1 VPRGRGS
8 GQPPFIRA
16 DLADLVRQRV
26 WNGQPGGGA
35 PAEVF
40 DDCPAVAIASAP
52 LKRRC
57 GGQPLCSA
65 DATWELQVMDRR
77 AFYAAALGAALL
89 LPAAALA
96 HHGWSWTT
104 GENIEL
110 TGTITATSLGNPHG
124 ELTLDVDGTLWTVEV
139 GQPWRNSRA
148 GLEDGDL
155 AEGVVLTVSGEPSAD
170 PDEKLL
176 KVERLW
182 IDGVLYELYPGRD

>member
-1 VPRGRGS
+1 
-8 GQPPFIRA
+8 
-16 DLADLVRQRV
+16 
-26 WNGQPGGGA
+26 
-35 PAEVF
+35 
-40 DDCPAVAIASAP
+40 
-52 LKRRC
+52 
-57 GGQPLCSA
+57 
-65 DATWELQVMDRR
+65 MDRR
-77 AFYAAALGAALL
+77 DLYAAALGAALL
-89 LPAAALA
+89 LPSVALA

-110 TGTITATSLGNPHG
+110 TGTITEARLGNPHG

-155 AEGVVLTVSGEPSAD
+155 VEGVVLTVSGEPSAD

-182 IDGVLYELYPGRD
+182 LDGVLYELYPGRN

>member
-1 VPRGRGS
+1 
-8 GQPPFIRA
+8 
-16 DLADLVRQRV
+16 
-26 WNGQPGGGA
+26 
-35 PAEVF
+35 
-40 DDCPAVAIASAP
+40 
-52 LKRRC
+52 
-57 GGQPLCSA
+57 
-65 DATWELQVMDRR
+65 MDRR
-77 AFYAAALGAALL
+77 NFYAAALGAALF
-89 LPAAALA
+89 LPAVALA

-110 TGTITATSLGNPHG
+110 TGKITATSLGNPHG
-124 ELTLDVDGTLWTVEV
+124 ELTMDVDGTLWTVEV

-182 IDGVLYELYPGRD
+182 IDGVEYELYPERD

>member
-1 VPRGRGS
+1 MHRS
-8 GQPPFIRA
+8 
-16 DLADLVRQRV
+16 
-26 WNGQPGGGA
+26 
-35 PAEVF
+35 
-40 DDCPAVAIASAP
+40 
-52 LKRRC
+52 
-57 GGQPLCSA
+57 
-65 DATWELQVMDRR
+65 
-77 AFYAAALGAALL
+77 AFYAAAMGAALL
-89 LPAAALA
+89 LPAVALA

-110 TGTITATSLGNPHG
+110 TGTITDVRLGNPHG
-124 ELTLDVDGTLWTVEV
+124 ELTMDVDGTLWTVEV

-182 IDGVLYELYPGRD
+182 IDRTLYELYPDRD

>member
-1 VPRGRGS
+1 
-8 GQPPFIRA
+8 
-16 DLADLVRQRV
+16 
-26 WNGQPGGGA
+26 
-35 PAEVF
+35 
-40 DDCPAVAIASAP
+40 
-52 LKRRC
+52 
-57 GGQPLCSA
+57 
-65 DATWELQVMDRR
+65 MDRSDV
-77 AFYAAALGAALL
+77 YAVALGAALL
-89 LPAAALA
+89 LPAVALA
-96 HHGWSWTT
+96 HHGWGWTT

-124 ELTLDVDGTLWTVEV
+124 ELTMDVDGTLWTVEV

-182 IDGVLYELYPGRD
+182 IDGVEYELYPGRD

>member
-1 VPRGRGS
+1 
-8 GQPPFIRA
+8 
-16 DLADLVRQRV
+16 
-26 WNGQPGGGA
+26 
-35 PAEVF
+35 
-40 DDCPAVAIASAP
+40 
-52 LKRRC
+52 
-57 GGQPLCSA
+57 
-65 DATWELQVMDRR
+65 MDRR
-77 AFYAAALGAALL
+77 DLCAAALGAALL
-89 LPAAALA
+89 LPSAALA

-124 ELTLDVDGTLWTVEV
+124 ELTLDVDGTPWTVEV

-155 AEGVVLTVSGEPSAD
+155 VEGVVLTVSGEPSAD

-182 IDGVLYELYPGRD
+182 IDGTEYELYPERD

>member
-1 VPRGRGS
+1 
-8 GQPPFIRA
+8 
-16 DLADLVRQRV
+16 
-26 WNGQPGGGA
+26 
-35 PAEVF
+35 
-40 DDCPAVAIASAP
+40 
-52 LKRRC
+52 
-57 GGQPLCSA
+57 
-65 DATWELQVMDRR
+65 MDRSH
-77 AFYAAALGAALL
+77 FCAAALGAALL
-89 LPAAALA
+89 LPAVALA

-110 TGTITATSLGNPHG
+110 TGTITTTSLGNPHG
-124 ELTLDVDGTLWTVEV
+124 ELTMDVDGTLWTVEV

-182 IDGVLYELYPGRD
+182 INEVEYELYPDRD